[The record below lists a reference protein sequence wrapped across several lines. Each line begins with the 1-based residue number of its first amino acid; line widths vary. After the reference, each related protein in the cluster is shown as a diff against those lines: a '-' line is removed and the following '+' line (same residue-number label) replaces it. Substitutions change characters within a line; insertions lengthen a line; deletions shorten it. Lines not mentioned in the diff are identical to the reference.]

1 MGPLRFTPVPTR
13 ARHDGW
19 SAADQR
25 AFIGRLARG
34 HSVDEAAKSL
44 GHSRQS
50 AYALRRRLGAES
62 FARAWVSAQAL
73 GRAVWEAKR
82 CSPGPDLAYAFETLL
97 VPRFYRGRLVGFV
110 QREDNAAALRMLAE
124 LDREIADCRILSKLT
139 R

>member
-1 MGPLRFTPVPTR
+1 MGPLRFKPVPGR

-34 HSVDEAAKSL
+34 HSVDEAARSL
-44 GHSRQS
+44 GHSRQG
-50 AYALRRRLGAES
+50 AYALRRRPGAES

-82 CSPGPDLAYAFETLL
+82 CSPGPDLEYGLETVLA
-97 VPRFYRGRLVGFV
+97 PRFYRGRLIGFV
-110 QREDNAAALRMLAE
+110 QRQDHRAALGMLAE
-124 LDREIADCRILSKLT
+124 LDREIEDGRILSKLT